1 MGIQVAGSMYR
12 RYPFLLCATLVL
24 FCPAHS
30 YAQVKDGFVQAL
42 IEFANAANED
52 VTDNGAALTAA
63 IDAMAQGLAAWDA
76 ALARM
81 ESGLASE
88 IGAAPPPVAAR
99 MRTALGAAYLERGR
113 LDDALKQF
121 DAAATHDP
129 QFADVHVLRG
139 LALESANRRADAAT
153 AYRTAWQRQPDNLT
167 SAYRALRSGGT
178 GSGALVDEVTKALS
192 NEVERGS
199 TPGDKKAVGFA
210 DARLLDEASVGAP
223 ILLPAA
229 FNDAV
234 ALLAQ
239 ARYEDAIASLKAS
252 VPASLEAVRDEHSR
266 LVSAATRMESRDAVG
281 ARTLLEEATRA
292 LPRSALSHWRLGRLQ
307 LALGDEAGALR
318 SFQTAAALPL
328 LGGGAHLYASIGRI
342 HHNQLELAG
351 ATVAYS
357 RRVDLTPNDVA
368 AHIDLGDVYRAQDR
382 LDEALAEYSI
392 AALLDATNVRAL
404 VTTAQIHAA
413 AGRDESAVKLLRR
426 AVALDASHLEA
437 RYALSRALMRLGLT
451 EDARREL
458 QVFEQLQQ
466 KAMQD
471 ERRRFEENQIRI
483 DETLKRGEQR
493 EPVR

>member
-1 MGIQVAGSMYR
+1 MGSQVAGSMYR

-24 FCPAHS
+24 FCPVHS

-42 IEFANAANED
+42 IEFANAANGD

-63 IDAMAQGLAAWDA
+63 TDAMAEGLAAWDA

-88 IGAAPPPVAAR
+88 VGAAPPPVAAR

-121 DAAATHDP
+121 DAAATLDP

-167 SAYRALRSGGT
+167 IAYRALRSGGT

-192 NEVERGS
+192 NEVESGS

-210 DARLLDEASVGAP
+210 DARLLDEGSVGAP

-239 ARYEDAIASLKAS
+239 ARYEDAIASLNAS
-252 VPASLEAVRDEHSR
+252 VPTSLEAVRDEHSR

-281 ARTLLEEATRA
+281 ARALLEEATRA
-292 LPRSALSHWRLGRLQ
+292 FPTSALSHWRLGRLQ

-351 ATVAYS
+351 ASVAYS
-357 RRVDLTPNDVA
+357 HRVDLTPNDVA

-382 LDEALAEYSI
+382 LDEALAEYLDRI
-392 AALLDATNVRAL
+392 AAGCDQRPGTGHHCANPRGGRPRRVSR
-404 VTTAQIHAA
+404 QAA
-413 AGRDESAVKLLRR
+413 APSGRVGCLASRGALRAQSR
-426 AVALDASHLEA
+426 PDAS
-437 RYALSRALMRLGLT
+437 RAD

-466 KAMQD
+466 KALQD

-493 EPVR
+493 EPAR